1 MMKKGILSR
10 NRCYVMPLLFAV
22 FALAVGTYYIGIA
35 GNLKV
40 QNDQLVQQITRLEA
54 KFISEKEKFLTELQ
68 KDEFEIT
75 AYEPSDK
82 SCGKW
87 AKFGITKSGT
97 SPNRLRTVAV
107 DPEVIP
113 IGSLVY
119 IDGIG
124 WRVAE
129 DTGSRVKGK
138 IIDVFVES
146 VKEARAFGRQK
157 KTVYYNKA

>member
-1 MMKKGILSR
+1 MLRKRLKTRG
-10 NRCYVMPLLFAV
+10 RCYVLPLIIMVLAFFA
-22 FALAVGTYYIGIA
+22 GTHYA
-35 GNLKV
+35 GLIDSLKEK
-40 QNDQLVQQITRLEA
+40 NDQLIRQIAHLEV
-54 KFISEKEKFLTELQ
+54 KFLSEKEKFLTELQ

-75 AYEPSDK
+75 AYEPSAR

-107 DPEVIP
+107 DPDVIP

-138 IIDVFVES
+138 IIDVFFES
-146 VKEARAFGRQK
+146 VKEAREFGRQK

>member
-1 MMKKGILSR
+1 MMKKGIL
-10 NRCYVMPLLFAV
+10 NRIKCYVMPLIVAV
-22 FALAVGTYYIGIA
+22 FAFSVGTYYVGLA

-40 QNDQLVQQITRLEA
+40 QNDQLVEQIARLEA
-54 KFISEKEKFLTELQ
+54 KFISEKEKFMSELH

-107 DPEVIP
+107 DPDVIP

-129 DTGSRVKGK
+129 DTGSRIKGK

>member
-1 MMKKGILSR
+1 MLRKRLKTRG
-10 NRCYVMPLLFAV
+10 RCYVLPLIIM
-22 FALAVGTYYIGIA
+22 ALAFFAGTHYVGLIDG
-35 GNLKV
+35 LKEK
-40 QNDQLVQQITRLEA
+40 NDQLIRQIAHLEE
-54 KFISEKEKFLTELQ
+54 KFLSDKEKFLTELQ

-75 AYEPSDK
+75 AYEPSAR

-107 DPEVIP
+107 DPDVIP

-138 IIDVFVES
+138 IIDVFFES
-146 VKEARAFGRQK
+146 VKEAREFGRQK

>member
-1 MMKKGILSR
+1 MLRRWMPGRSNCYIL
-10 NRCYVMPLLFAV
+10 PLLVA
-22 FALAVGTYYIGIA
+22 ALAYLAGTYYIGLTDDLKAQNNQLIRQIA
-35 GNLKV
+35 
-40 QNDQLVQQITRLEA
+40 ILED
-54 KFISEKEKFLTELQ
+54 KFLSEKEKFMSELQ

-75 AYEPSDK
+75 AYEPSCK

-107 DPEVIP
+107 DPSVIP

-119 IDGIG
+119 IEGIG

-146 VKEARAFGRQK
+146 VEEAREFGRQK

>member
-1 MMKKGILSR
+1 MLKKGIFN
-10 NRCYVMPLLFAV
+10 NRCYVLPLIIAV
-22 FALAVGTYYIGIA
+22 FAFSTGTHYMGLAED
-35 GNLKV
+35 LKA
-40 QNDQLVQQITRLEA
+40 QNDQLARQIRHLEE
-54 KFISEKEKFLTELQ
+54 KFISDNERSLSELQ
-68 KDEFEIT
+68 KDEFEVT
-75 AYEPSDK
+75 AYEPSGK

-107 DPEVIP
+107 DPDVIP

-119 IDGIG
+119 IEGIG

-138 IIDVFVES
+138 IIDLFCET
-146 VKEARAFGRQK
+146 VKEAREFGRQK